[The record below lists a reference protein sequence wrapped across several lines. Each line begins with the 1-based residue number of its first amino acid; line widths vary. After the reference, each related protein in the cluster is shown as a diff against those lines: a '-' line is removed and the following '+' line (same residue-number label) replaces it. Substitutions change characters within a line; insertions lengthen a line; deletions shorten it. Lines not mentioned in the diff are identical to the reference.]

1 MILDPTN
8 NYLYRACLCLVALVW
23 ARTSPAQVSIGT
35 PTPDQTAILD
45 LSSTN
50 QGFLLPRLST
60 TQRDAISTP
69 AVGLMIY
76 NTTKNGL
83 ELYHGSVAEIN
94 CLSGYSYFSVT
105 VGSMYGMMSSGWSND
120 YRGMAQSFTSSGG
133 LVHSISIDVAAVE
146 DSSKSNVYEMVL
158 FAGQPSCGQSG
169 GSTCSLSDFGTPLH
183 SELFQ
188 VRAGVCEVQFSKPI
202 GLAAGSIYTFAILPT
217 AKQQAF
223 NWRGYTTGYSSGSSN
238 GINGNISG
246 ISDDFKFKV
255 TYREGWRLVP

>member
-1 MILDPTN
+1 MKLDPTI
-8 NYLYRACLCLVALVW
+8 NYLYRACLCLVVLVW
-23 ARTSPAQVSIGT
+23 ARTSSAQVSIGT

-50 QGFLLPRLST
+50 LGFLLPRLST

-94 CLSGYSYFSVT
+94 CLSGNSFFSVT
-105 VGSMYGMMSSGWSND
+105 VGNMYSWPSFVWSND
-120 YRGMAQSFTSSGG
+120 YRAMAQSFTSSGG

-188 VRAGVCEVQFSKPI
+188 VRSGVCEVQFSKPI

-223 NWRGYTTGYSSGSSN
+223 NWSGYTTGYSSGSSN

-246 ISDDFKFKV
+246 ISDDFMFKV